1 MQQYELR
8 PLRQED
14 DSAIAR
20 VIRQTLEE
28 FGAARPGTVYTDPTT
43 DHLSQLFNRPDAA
56 YFVIEEAGTIL
67 GGCGIFPTE
76 GLPNGCTELVK
87 LYLRTDAR
95 GKGLGRKLMEHCI
108 EAARRMG
115 FNKLY
120 LESMPELN
128 QAVALYE
135 KMGFVRQC
143 APLGNSG
150 HFTCSIWMTRSIDEP
165 NLGNV

>member
-1 MQQYELR
+1 
-8 PLRQED
+8 
-14 DSAIAR
+14 
-20 VIRQTLEE
+20 
-28 FGAARPGTVYTDPTT
+28 
-43 DHLSQLFNRPDAA
+43 
-56 YFVIEEAGTIL
+56 
-67 GGCGIFPTE
+67 
-76 GLPNGCTELVK
+76 
-87 LYLRTDAR
+87 
-95 GKGLGRKLMEHCI
+95 MEHCI

-165 NLGNV
+165 NSGNV